1 MVPSTEGRSTAGPAG
16 ATQKRGRRSGAD
28 QGRCAGDRR
37 NRRRSP
43 CYLAPIGEL
52 EDALT
57 LQPEGG
63 HRWTVVADP
72 DHESVNAMYGG
83 WTVAAMLRAVEAAS
97 DHGEATPTSITANF
111 VGRIEPG
118 MELSVSVRALGG
130 SGSVSHWLAEV
141 APRDGEETLA
151 LGCVVMAVD
160 RPSDRHVEVSMP
172 EAPDPDSLEVFH
184 PPGRQGDRV
193 VMRPVSG
200 FPPFGRSDTH
210 STAWMRVCSH
220 RPVDYQQL
228 AYLADQRAPRS
239 FHWSDGP
246 RPSAT
251 ITMSV
256 YFHAS
261 RMELADVGD
270 DYILGE
276 AFGVKA
282 AWSTSEEHH
291 RLWSRQGS
299 LLASS
304 EQMARYR

>member
-1 MVPSTEGRSTAGPAG
+1 MQERAQGP
-16 ATQKRGRRSGAD
+16 GRRAGGRRTPCGRARKD
-28 QGRCAGDRR
+28 Q
-37 NRRRSP
+37 SS
-43 CYLAPIGEL
+43 CYLAAIGEL
-52 EDALT
+52 EDALI

-83 WTVAAMLRAVEAAS
+83 WTLAVMLRAVEEAS
-97 DHGEATPTSITANF
+97 DDRDASPRSIAANF

-118 MELSVSVRALGG
+118 RALKISVRALGG
-130 SGSVSHWLAEV
+130 GGSVTHWLAEV
-141 APRDGEETLA
+141 VRHEGGGTLA
-151 LGCVVMAVD
+151 LACVVVSTD
-160 RPSDRHVEVSMP
+160 RASDGHVEVTMP
-172 EAPDPDSLEVFH
+172 DAPDPDSLEVFH

-200 FPPFGRSDTH
+200 FPPYGRPDTY
-210 STAWMRVCSH
+210 STSWMRDLSH

-251 ITMSV
+251 MTMSV
-256 YFHAS
+256 YFHAT
-261 RMELADVGD
+261 REELARVGD

-299 LLASS
+299 LLATS
-304 EQMARYR
+304 EQLARYR